1 MLKLVC
7 GFHFFPGLSLKS
19 IDTEIDFSRN
29 SFLSFA
35 LHLFVDFRDLRWEGD
50 EWMNMAVEEIAE
62 SASEAIGW
70 TKREERK
77 KPEAARM
84 EEKLIKMADWLPA

>member
-1 MLKLVC
+1 
-7 GFHFFPGLSLKS
+7 
-19 IDTEIDFSRN
+19 
-29 SFLSFA
+29 
-35 LHLFVDFRDLRWEGD
+35 
-50 EWMNMAVEEIAE
+50 MNMAVEEIAE